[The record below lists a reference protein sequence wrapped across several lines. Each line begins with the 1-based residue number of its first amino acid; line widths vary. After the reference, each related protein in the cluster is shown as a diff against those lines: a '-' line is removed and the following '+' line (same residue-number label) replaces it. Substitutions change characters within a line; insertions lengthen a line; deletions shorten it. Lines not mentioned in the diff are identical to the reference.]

1 MRPICLCLVII
12 VFSLQLPAQSLSKK
26 EKQILSMVDKNYA
39 ESLLFLERVV
49 NLNSGT
55 NNLQGVREVGKIF
68 NEEFTRIGFNTRW
81 IDMPSEMKRA
91 GHLFAEHTGTKGK
104 RLLLIGHLDT
114 VFEPDS
120 PFQKWTA
127 NDTVAFAPGAND
139 MKGGDVIMLYALKA
153 LMEAGALQNAQVIVA
168 LHGDEENGGD
178 PVEISRKDIIEAAR
192 RSDYALGFETAT
204 GFDYATVARRGSSEW
219 QLKVTGKRAHSSG
232 IFSEQVGAGAIYEA
246 SRILQQFYKEL
257 PEQYLTFNP
266 GLIVGGSTAETN
278 QGEGIATGKTNVIAE
293 TVIVNGDLRFISEEQ
308 KENTRKKM
316 TAIVSQ
322 HLPLTDATITF
333 EDGIPAMFPT
343 AGNYQLLSVLSK
355 VSIDMGLGEVKAWDP
370 GKRGAGDIA
379 YASPYN
385 SGLDGLGAAGGGA
398 HSLSETMDLLTFKD
412 LTKRAV
418 LLIYRLTRDK

>member
-49 NLNSGT
+49 NINSGT

-153 LMEAGALQNAQVIVA
+153 LMEAGTLQNAQVIVA

-293 TVIVNGDLRFISEEQ
+293 TVIVKGIFVSFQ
-308 KENTRKKM
+308 KSKKKTRGRK
-316 TAIVSQ
+316 
-322 HLPLTDATITF
+322 
-333 EDGIPAMFPT
+333 
-343 AGNYQLLSVLSK
+343 
-355 VSIDMGLGEVKAWDP
+355 
-370 GKRGAGDIA
+370 
-379 YASPYN
+379 
-385 SGLDGLGAAGGGA
+385 
-398 HSLSETMDLLTFKD
+398 
-412 LTKRAV
+412 
-418 LLIYRLTRDK
+418 